1 MWTARA
7 SLGLL
12 ASLLAIGAAV
22 ICPDLSQAAAPPGP
36 QDAVHQVM
44 PEDNLHLIAGYYYG
58 DARQWERIWQAN
70 KSQIRNPNLIE
81 RGALLRIPDAEVP
94 AQPYPDFVAR
104 TRAAAAL
111 AAGPAQPGAPAAP
124 DIEVRIMG
132 EERPSQGVSEGAPAA
147 TPEGSA
153 PPRVVG
159 APGTLPPRPIPTPRP
174 RGSGQEGS

>member
-1 MWTARA
+1 MWTARV

-22 ICPDLSQAAAPPGP
+22 ISPDLAQAGEPSGP
-36 QDAVHQVM
+36 QDALHQVM

-81 RGALLRIPDAEVP
+81 RGALLRIPDAEAP

-104 TRAAAAL
+104 TRASAAL
-111 AAGPAQPGAPAAP
+111 AAGPTQPGTPAAP
-124 DIEVRIMG
+124 EIEVRIMG
-132 EERPSQGVSEGAPAA
+132 EERSSQGTPEEAPAA
-147 TPEGSA
+147 TSEGST
-153 PPRVVG
+153 PPRVIG
-159 APGTLPPRPIPTPRP
+159 APGTLPPRPIQTPRP
-174 RGSGQEGS
+174 RGFGQEGS